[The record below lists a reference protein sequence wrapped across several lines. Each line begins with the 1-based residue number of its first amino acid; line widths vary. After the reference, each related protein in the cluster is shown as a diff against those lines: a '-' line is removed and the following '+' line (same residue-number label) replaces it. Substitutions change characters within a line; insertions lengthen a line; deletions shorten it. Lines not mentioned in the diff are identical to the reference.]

1 MLGIDCSGGTASAG
15 NEMSLSVFLTLVH
28 SWWRSTEA
36 VQSMVWYVF
45 GNKNAQYMYAGTP
58 SDAKTSNPR
67 EKTRFKKC
75 GLHKADPLF
84 RATVSL
90 FAHRVTGLGPLP
102 FF

>member
-1 MLGIDCSGGTASAG
+1 
-15 NEMSLSVFLTLVH
+15 
-28 SWWRSTEA
+28 
-36 VQSMVWYVF
+36 
-45 GNKNAQYMYAGTP
+45 MYAGTL